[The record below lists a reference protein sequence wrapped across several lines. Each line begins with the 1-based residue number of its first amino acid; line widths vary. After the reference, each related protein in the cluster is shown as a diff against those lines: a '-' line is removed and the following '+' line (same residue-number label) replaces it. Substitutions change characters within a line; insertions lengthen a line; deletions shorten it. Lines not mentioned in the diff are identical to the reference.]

1 MEQDDGPP
9 QGSRRTPERDADPGR
24 TPEPGRAAQQAQ
36 AAGPVRERDPKA
48 EARATRAAL
57 ASLLAPVRVRTRIAM
72 ALQIIGAAATIV
84 PYIAIA
90 ELAKTLLAPGPAD
103 PDEVRAAVLI
113 TVVGLSV
120 RALSGGVALALTH
133 FADVALQ
140 ASLRRRIVARLGRAP
155 LGWFTANSSATV
167 RKAAQN
173 DVHDLHYLVAHSAVE
188 TTAAVTVPAVGLG
201 YLFWLDWRLALLA
214 LATLPL
220 YAGAYAYMMR
230 DFGPQMGRLNAG
242 IAAIN
247 KAIVEFVTGIGVVKT
262 FGRAGEAHA
271 GYREAATRFGDHY
284 SGWVRPMLKLEAFAS
299 MAVSP
304 PVVLLV
310 NLAGGV
316 WFVHRG
322 WVSPVDV
329 LTSSMVALVIPS
341 VLVTLGFGAQARR
354 EASAAAE
361 RIAAVLDTPVLPE
374 AVHPRLPDGNEVE
387 LHDVT
392 FSYDGAV
399 DVLDGVSLRL
409 APGTVTALVGPSGS
423 GKSTLASLAI
433 RFHDVSGGRIT
444 IGGVDVR
451 EIATEQLYRHIGF
464 VLQDVQLLRT
474 SVRDNIRL
482 ARPDASEEE
491 VREAARA
498 ARIDRRIEELP
509 RGYDSVVGEDAVLSG
524 GEAQR
529 VSIARALLA
538 GAPVLVLDEATAF
551 ADPESEAAIQDA
563 IARLVRGR
571 TVLVIAHRLPTIVE
585 ADQIAVLRDGRIV
598 ERGRHPELLAAEGL
612 YARMWATH
620 ERAVV

>member
-24 TPEPGRAAQQAQ
+24 TPEPGHAAQQAQ

-48 EARATRAAL
+48 EARAARAAL

-72 ALQIIGAAATIV
+72 ALQIIGAAATVV

-433 RFHDVSGGRIT
+433 RFHDVTGGRIT

>member
-9 QGSRRTPERDADPGR
+9 QGSRRTPEGDADPGR

-48 EARATRAAL
+48 EARAARAAL

-72 ALQIIGAAATIV
+72 ALQIIGAAATVV

-133 FADVALQ
+133 FADAALQ

-242 IAAIN
+242 IAAFN

-374 AVHPRLPDGNEVE
+374 AVHPRLPDGNEVD

-433 RFHDVSGGRIT
+433 RFHDVTGGRIT

>member
-48 EARATRAAL
+48 EARAARAAL

-72 ALQIIGAAATIV
+72 ALQIIGAAATVV

-354 EASAAAE
+354 EASAAAG

-399 DVLDGVSLRL
+399 DVLDRVSLRL

-433 RFHDVSGGRIT
+433 RFHDVTGGRIT

>member
-1 MEQDDGPP
+1 MERDDGPP

-24 TPEPGRAAQQAQ
+24 TPEPGHAAQQAQ

-48 EARATRAAL
+48 EARAARAAL

-72 ALQIIGAAATIV
+72 ALQIIGAAATVV

-433 RFHDVSGGRIT
+433 RFHDVTGGRIT

>member
-1 MEQDDGPP
+1 MEHDDGP
-9 QGSRRTPERDADPGR
+9 QREPGPAPGPDGEKGQ
-24 TPEPGRAAQQAQ
+24 PEPDRKQEPEPDRKREKEEQAR
-36 AAGPVRERDPKA
+36 G
-48 EARATRAAL
+48 RAAL
-57 ASLLAPVRVRTRIAM
+57 AAMLAPVRARTRLAM
-72 ALQIIGAAATIV
+72 GLQIIGAAATVV

-90 ELAKTLLAPGPAD
+90 ELAKALLAPGPTDAD
-103 PDEVRAAVLI
+103 AVRAAVLI
-113 TVVGLSV
+113 AVLGLSV
-120 RALSGGVALALTH
+120 RALFGGVALALTH

-140 ASLRRRIVARLGRAP
+140 ASLRRRIVERLGRAP

-188 TTAAVTVPAVGLG
+188 TTAALTVPVVGLG

-214 LATLPL
+214 LATLPV
-220 YAGAYAYMMR
+220 YAGAYAYMMK
-230 DFGPQMGRLNAG
+230 DFAPQMGRLNAG

-247 KAIVEFVTGIGVVKT
+247 KAIVEFVAGIGVVKT

-271 GYREAATRFGDHY
+271 GYREAATRFGEHY
-284 SGWVRPMLKLEAFAS
+284 SGWVRPMLKLEAYSS

-316 WFVHRG
+316 WFVHAG

-329 LTSSMVALVIPS
+329 LTASMVALVIPS

-354 EASAAAE
+354 EATAAAR
-361 RIAAVLDTPVLPE
+361 RIAAVLETPVLPE
-374 AVHPRLPDGNEVE
+374 PVRPREPEGHEVVLE
-387 LHDVT
+387 DVS
-392 FSYDGAV
+392 FSYDGTA
-399 DVLDGVSLRL
+399 DVLKGVNLRL
-409 APGTVTALVGPSGS
+409 TPGTVTALVGPSGS
-423 GKSTLASLAI
+423 GKSTLASLVT
-433 RFHDVSGGRIT
+433 RFHDVTGGRIT
-444 IGGVDVR
+444 IGGADVR
-451 EIATEQLYRHIGF
+451 EIPSERLYRHIGF

-498 ARIDRRIEELP
+498 AQIDRRIEALP
-509 RGYDSVVGEDAVLSG
+509 RGYDSVVGEEAVLSG

-529 VSIARALLA
+529 ISIARALLA
-538 GAPVLVLDEATAF
+538 DAPVLVLDEATAF

-585 ADQIAVLRDGRIV
+585 ADLIAVLREGRLV
-598 ERGRHPELLAAEGL
+598 GLGRHPELLAEDGL

>member
-1 MEQDDGPP
+1 MDHDDGP
-9 QGSRRTPERDADPGR
+9 QREPEQSAEKNGAAAD
-24 TPEPGRAAQQAQ
+24 RA
-36 AAGPVRERDPKA
+36 KA
-48 EARATRAAL
+48 EARAARAAL
-57 ASLLAPVRVRTRIAM
+57 SSMLAPVRARTRLAM
-72 ALQIIGAAATIV
+72 GLQIVGAAATVV

-90 ELAKTLLAPGPAD
+90 ELAKALLAPGPVDAG
-103 PDEVRAAVLI
+103 EVRGAVMI
-113 TVVGLSV
+113 AVIGLSV
-120 RALSGGVALALTH
+120 RALFGGVALALTH

-140 ASLRRRIVARLGRAP
+140 ASLRRRIVERLGRAP

-188 TTAAVTVPAVGLG
+188 MTAAVTLPVVGLG

-214 LATLPL
+214 LVTVPV
-220 YAGAYAYMMR
+220 YAGAYAYMMK
-230 DFGPQMGRLNAG
+230 DFGPQMGKLNAG

-271 GYREAATRFGDHY
+271 GYREAATRFGEHY
-284 SGWVRPMLKLEAFAS
+284 SGWVRPMLKLEVFAS

-304 PVVLLV
+304 PTVLLV
-310 NLAGGV
+310 NLAGGI
-316 WFVHRG
+316 WFVHAG

-329 LTSSMVALVIPS
+329 LTASMVALVIPS
-341 VLVTLGFGAQARR
+341 VFVTLGFGAQARR
-354 EASAAAE
+354 EATAAAQ
-361 RIAAVLDTPVLPE
+361 RIAAVLETPVLPE
-374 AVHPRLPDGNEVE
+374 AVHPREPEGHEVVLE
-387 LHDVT
+387 DVS
-392 FSYDGAV
+392 FSYDGAT
-399 DVLDGVSLRL
+399 DVLKGIDLRL
-409 APGTVTALVGPSGS
+409 TPGSVTALVGPSGS
-423 GKSTLASLAI
+423 GKSTLASLVT
-433 RFHDVSGGRIT
+433 RFHDVTGGRIT

-451 EIATEQLYRHIGF
+451 EIASERLYRHIGF

-482 ARPDASEEE
+482 ARPDASDEE

-498 ARIDRRIEELP
+498 AQIDRRIEALP
-509 RGYDSVVGEDAVLSG
+509 RGYDSVVGEEAVLSG

-538 GAPVLVLDEATAF
+538 DAPVLVLDEATAF

-585 ADQIAVLRDGRIV
+585 ADRIAVLSDGRIV
-598 ERGRHPELLAAEGL
+598 ERGRHPELLAEDGL

>member
-1 MEQDDGPP
+1 MEQD
-9 QGSRRTPERDADPGR
+9 EDPR
-24 TPEPGRAAQQAQ
+24 Q
-36 AAGPVRERDPKA
+36 AARQPDQDPKA
-48 EARATRAAL
+48 QARAAKTQARAARAAL
-57 ASLLAPVRVRTRIAM
+57 ASMLAPVRRRTRLAM
-72 ALQIIGAAATIV
+72 ALQIVGAAATIV

-90 ELAKTLLAPGPAD
+90 ELAKVLLAPGPAD
-103 PDEVRAAVLI
+103 PGEVRGAVLI
-113 TVVGLSV
+113 AVLGLSV
-120 RALSGGVALALTH
+120 RALFGGVALAVTH

-188 TTAAVTVPAVGLG
+188 TTAAVTVPVAGLG

-220 YAGAYAYMMR
+220 YAGAYAYMMK

-262 FGRAGEAHA
+262 FGRAGRAHA
-271 GYREAATRFGDHY
+271 GYREAVTRFGDHY
-284 SGWVRPMLKLEAFAS
+284 SGWVRPMLKLEAFSS
-299 MAVSP
+299 MAVSA

-310 NLAGGV
+310 NLAGGI
-316 WFVHRG
+316 WFVHAG

-329 LTSSMVALVIPS
+329 LTASMVAMVIPS

-361 RIAAVLDTPVLPE
+361 RIAAVLETPVLPE
-374 AVHPRLPDGNEVE
+374 SCRPKVPDGHEVE
-387 LHDVT
+387 LHDVS
-392 FSYDGAV
+392 FSYDGTV

-409 APGTVTALVGPSGS
+409 VPGTVTALVGPSGS
-423 GKSTLASLAI
+423 GKSTLASLVT
-433 RFHDVSGGRIT
+433 RFHDVTGGRIT

-464 VLQDVQLLRT
+464 ALQDVQLLRT

-482 ARPDASEEE
+482 ARPGASEEE
-491 VREAARA
+491 VRGAACA
-498 ARIDRRIEELP
+498 AQIDRRIEALP
-509 RGYDSVVGEDAVLSG
+509 RGYDSVVGEEAVLSG

-538 GAPVLVLDEATAF
+538 DAPVLVLDEATAF

-585 ADQIAVLRDGRIV
+585 ADRIAVLREGRIV
-598 ERGRHPELLAAEGL
+598 ERGRHPELLAADGL

>member
-1 MEQDDGPP
+1 MEHDDGP
-9 QGSRRTPERDADPGR
+9 
-24 TPEPGRAAQQAQ
+24 
-36 AAGPVRERDPKA
+36 ERDPQPDAKA
-48 EARATRAAL
+48 AAHAARAAL
-57 ASLLAPVRVRTRIAM
+57 AAMLAPVRARTRLAM
-72 ALQIIGAAATIV
+72 ALQIVGAAATVV

-90 ELAKTLLAPGPAD
+90 ELAKVLLAPGPT
-103 PDEVRAAVLI
+103 DEDAVRGAVLI
-113 TVVGLSV
+113 AVLGLSV
-120 RALSGGVALALTH
+120 RALFGGVALALTH

-140 ASLRRRIVARLGRAP
+140 ASLRRRIVERLGRAP

-173 DVHDLHYLVAHSAVE
+173 DVHDLHHLVAHSAVE
-188 TTAAVTVPAVGLG
+188 TTAAVTVPVVGLG

-220 YAGAYAYMMR
+220 YAGAYAYMMK

-271 GYREAATRFGDHY
+271 GYREAATRFGEHY
-284 SGWVRPMLKLEAFAS
+284 SGWVRPMLKLEAYSS

-310 NLAGGV
+310 NLAGGI
-316 WFVHRG
+316 WFVHAG
-322 WVSPVDV
+322 WASPVDV
-329 LTSSMVALVIPS
+329 LTASMVALVIPS
-341 VLVTLGFGAQARR
+341 ALVTLGFGAQARR

-361 RIAAVLDTPVLPE
+361 RIAAVLETPVLPE
-374 AVHPRLPDGNEVE
+374 AVHPQVPEGHEVVLE
-387 LHDVT
+387 DVS
-392 FSYDGAV
+392 FSYDGST
-399 DVLDGVSLRL
+399 DVLKGVSLRL
-409 APGTVTALVGPSGS
+409 TPGTVTALVGPSGS
-423 GKSTLASLAI
+423 GKSTLASLVT
-433 RFHDVSGGRIT
+433 RFHDVTGGRIT
-444 IGGVDVR
+444 VGGADVR
-451 EIATEQLYRHIGF
+451 EIASERLYRHIGF

-491 VREAARA
+491 VRAAARA
-498 ARIDRRIEELP
+498 AQIDRRIEALP
-509 RGYDSVVGEDAVLSG
+509 RGYDSVVGEEAVLSG

-538 GAPVLVLDEATAF
+538 DAPVLVLDEATAF

-585 ADQIAVLRDGRIV
+585 ADQIAVLSGGRIT
-598 ERGRHPELLAAEGL
+598 ERGRHPELLAENGL
-612 YARMWATH
+612 YARMWASH